1 MNIRG
6 KVLRDADHCI
16 NGEREGQYGSPE
28 DNFRKIAIL
37 WSDYLNL
44 TNKVQLSLS
53 AADVAKMM
61 VLFKLARSMGP
72 QDKYDN
78 YVDLI
83 GYAACAA
90 EAKSIEDPSLIG
102 FECIQHKEGIIV
114 EQNPSIIGFGKECE
128 LGDVGL
134 TFTKADVDKKYYNC
148 HLCAN
153 SDTAS
158 TEDPCMGCKPGVPN
172 GSNFVPKNIERPKD
186 NCALENN
193 ADVEKVFKYDR
204 ACPYCKYYGTDI
216 SDDPCYTCK
225 EHPGFKPTNY
235 EPKPVPKNTINR
247 VCTTCVN
254 QFMDRDVEPCLSCD
268 PKTKSNWKYE
278 ED

>member
-37 WSDYLNL
+37 WSDYI
-44 TNKVQLSLS
+44 QLSHDTQFLHLTP
-53 AADVAKMM
+53 ADVAKMM

-90 EAKSIEDPSLIG
+90 ESKAIEDPSLIG
-102 FECIQHKEGIIV
+102 FERVQH
-114 EQNPSIIGFGKECE
+114 
-128 LGDVGL
+128 
-134 TFTKADVDKKYYNC
+134 DKKDITGYNC
-148 HLCAN
+148 HVCAN
-153 SDTAS
+153 NDTDS
-158 TEDPCMGCKPGVPN
+158 TEEPCLSCKQGAPN
-172 GSNFVPKNIERPKD
+172 GSNF
-186 NCALENN
+186 
-193 ADVEKVFKYDR
+193 
-204 ACPYCKYYGTDI
+204 
-216 SDDPCYTCK
+216 
-225 EHPGFKPTNY
+225 
-235 EPKPVPKNTINR
+235 VPKNTINR

-278 ED
+278 L